1 MLSEIAMLI
10 YNQRAFTSGLLFV
23 ITALAFFLGSREYDL
38 GTPAQM
44 GPGFFPS
51 LVSVCLGGAG
61 LFIMLGAVRRG
72 SARQRLE
79 PWNIRLLVWIAGS
92 VTLFAFMLPRFGF
105 VLSLVALL
113 VLASL
118 ASHEAR
124 WRGIVINTLVLVA
137 IAIGAFVY
145 GIDLQLPL
153 WPSLYR

>member
-1 MLSEIAMLI
+1 MPI
-10 YNQRAFTSGLLFV
+10 YNQRAFASGLLFV

-44 GPGFFPS
+44 GPNFFPS
-51 LVSVCLGGAG
+51 LVSVCLGGVG
-61 LFIMLGAVRRG
+61 LFIMLSAVRRK
-72 SARQRLE
+72 SARERLE
-79 PWNIRLLVWIAGS
+79 SWNIRLLVWIAGS
-92 VTLFAFMLPRFGF
+92 VALFAFMLPRFGF

-118 ASHEAR
+118 ASLEAR

>member
-10 YNQRAFTSGLLFV
+10 YNQRAFASGLLFV

-51 LVSVCLGGAG
+51 LVSVCLGGVG

-79 PWNIRLLVWIAGS
+79 PWSIRLLVWIAGS

-118 ASHEAR
+118 ASHKAR
-124 WRGIVINTLVLVA
+124 WRGILINTLVLVA
-137 IAIGAFVY
+137 IAVVAFVY